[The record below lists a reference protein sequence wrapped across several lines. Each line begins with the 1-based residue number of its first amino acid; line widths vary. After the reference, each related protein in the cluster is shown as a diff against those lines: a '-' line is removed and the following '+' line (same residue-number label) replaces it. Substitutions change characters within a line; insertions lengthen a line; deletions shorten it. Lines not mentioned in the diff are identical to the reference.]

1 MTGPG
6 DVLALDDV
14 RAAAARLAGVAHRTP
29 VVTSRLLDAQVGA
42 QVLLKAE
49 NLQRAGS
56 FKFRGAY
63 NRLARLD
70 PAERHR
76 GVVAFSSGN
85 HAQAVALAG
94 SLLGIPTTIVMPT
107 DAPASKRAATQ
118 AYGARVVPYDRDVED
133 REEVAA
139 RVAAELR
146 PAATVPPYDDPAVM
160 AGQGTALLEL
170 IEDEGPPDL
179 VLTPLGGGGLLS
191 GSATV
196 VRALAPDARIVGVE
210 TVGAEDWVLSRAAG
224 HPVTIAPPT
233 TVADGIR
240 TLSPGRLTW
249 PVVSALV
256 DDVVAVPDAAVLDA
270 VRLVSGRLRLVVE
283 PTGAVALAALLTG
296 LVTVRPGER
305 VAVVLSGGNVDPAA
319 LGRILLAG
327 HS

>member
-1 MTGPG
+1 MIELA
-6 DVLALDDV
+6 DVE
-14 RAAAARLAGVAHRTP
+14 AAADRLRGVAHRTP
-29 VVTSRLLDAQVGA
+29 VITSRTLDERVGA
-42 QVLLKAE
+42 HLLLKAE

-63 NRLARLD
+63 NRMAQID

-94 SLLGIPTTIVMPT
+94 ALLAIPTTIVMPT
-107 DAPASKRAATQ
+107 DAPSSKRAATL
-118 AYGARVVPYDRDVED
+118 AYGARVVDYDRDRED

-139 RVAAELR
+139 RVAAELS

-170 IEDEGPPDL
+170 VEDHGPPDL

-191 GSATV
+191 GTATV
-196 VRALAPDARIVGVE
+196 VRALAPAARVVGVE
-210 TVGAEDWVLSRAAG
+210 TAGADDWVRSRAAG

-249 PVVSALV
+249 PVVSARV
-256 DDVVAVPDAAVLDA
+256 DDVVVVTDEDVLDA
-270 VRLVSGRLRLVVE
+270 VRLVSARLRLVVE
-283 PTGAVALAALLTG
+283 PTGAVALAALLSG
-296 LVTVRPGER
+296 QLRPPAGAR

-319 LGRILLAG
+319 LGRILLSG
-327 HS
+327 S